1 MLEWGPTWKLGT
13 KMAKAM
19 HPWPSGGHNSWTRA
33 PLAWIVDVFSMER
46 GGHVPAPTRKRLLRR
61 VTLDDWA
68 PFDEEAIP
76 IPKHH
81 RSCMPEDPD
90 EDDVIR
96 AANCEE
102 VEEDEDEGDED
113 DDDGGQREKKKQ
125 ADSQDEPES
134 EHSDEDEGDS
144 APLRQALDSAA
155 LKRKRVSIS
164 RPKAKRQKQGRS
176 IRSR

>member
-1 MLEWGPTWKLGT
+1 MHEWGPTWKVGT

-81 RSCMPEDPD
+81 RHACQRTD